1 MPVTELLT
9 RLFMA
14 VTELISVITLELS
27 LMSP

>member
-1 MPVTELLT
+1 MSVTELLT
-9 RLFMA
+9 QLFMA

>member
-1 MPVTELLT
+1 MSVTELLT
-9 RLFMA
+9 QLCMA